1 MILTADYFTKEPI
14 RINGIDALT
23 FDGASDSANEI
34 KNDIES
40 YIAIYEPEFLRA
52 VLGDTYKAILQ
63 DDEALKSELFNAI
76 DNVSPC
82 ASFVYYKYWSE
93 QMAVNTMSGDEVIIS
108 TGSTAV
114 VNITKLVNVWNRMS
128 DEVKRILLETD
139 NTSVS
144 PNFEHDIFYK
154 LNTVGL

>member
-52 VLGDTYKAILQ
+52 VLGDTYEAILQ
-63 DDEALKSELFNAI
+63 DDEALKSELFNAT

-93 QMAVNTMSGDEVIIS
+93 QMAVNTMLGDKVISS

-139 NTSVS
+139 NASIV

-154 LNTVGL
+154 INTVGL